1 MSDRLSK
8 LLKSFESHISI
19 PWNTSLS
26 AEERSIF
33 VVYDKMDELKLRAR
47 VGEFEHASELAG
59 HKWFVLDVTDAF
71 PIWMSSQKRVTPYFK
86 RPELMRTKFEYFFDD
101 LVELLASNI
110 PESHGEND
118 VISVL
123 GCATLF
129 GFVSVSNLV
138 KALSPHVKGRLVV
151 FFPGEK
157 KENTFSLLDATDGW
171 GYQATAITN
180 N

>member
-8 LLKSFESHISI
+8 LLHNFERHISI

-26 AEERSIF
+26 SEERAIF

-47 VGEFEHASELAG
+47 VDEFQHASEACG
-59 HKWFVLDVTDAF
+59 HKWLLLDVSDAF
-71 PIWMSSQKRVTPYFK
+71 PVWMSSQKRVIPYFK
-86 RPELMRTKFEYFFDD
+86 KPELIRTKFEYFSED
-101 LVELLASNI
+101 LVGLLSSKI
-110 PESHGEND
+110 PDDFGEHD
-118 VISVL
+118 VISIL

-129 GFVSVSNLV
+129 GFVSVSSLV
-138 KALSPHVKGRLVV
+138 KSLSPHVKGRLVV